1 MGAARSAF
9 RKGVRGRVADSGYPP
24 TVTRE
29 TRTDI
34 GGLPMKLYPFA
45 IASAAVLGTAA
56 VLVGSGTAATENA
69 NTTGQQLLI
78 NQRISQAAVRR
89 SNSALN
95 YLAPIRTTTSDAAN
109 TGKNGVTPLSKVAGA
124 GQGWPTAAIANN
136 AITAAKLATPVQAV
150 VNNVHRIPV
159 TKVAGGA
166 SATLA
171 TIGNVTVTGNCAI
184 SQTLTNTSLT
194 GGPFNNYDIASV
206 SVNSAAA
213 GWSGNGQVVQRPAGG
228 GAQQTGYVNVDNVG
242 AGASTVLLEFGV
254 PTTTVASQTLT
265 GGVMRSDGVGA
276 NIQVT
281 AGTNLT
287 LGANG
292 GVGSCTFS
300 GVVNT

>member
-1 MGAARSAF
+1 
-9 RKGVRGRVADSGYPP
+9 
-24 TVTRE
+24 
-29 TRTDI
+29 
-34 GGLPMKLYPFA
+34 MKLYPFA

-95 YLAPIRTTTSDAAN
+95 YLAPVRTTASDAAN
-109 TGKNGVTPLSKVAGA
+109 TGKNGVTPLSKVTGA
-124 GQGWPTAAIANN
+124 GQGWPTAAIANS
-136 AITAAKLATPVQAV
+136 AITSAKLAAPVQAV
-150 VNNVHRIPV
+150 VNNVSRIPV
-159 TKVAGGA
+159 TRVAGGA

-171 TIGNVTVTGNCAI
+171 TIGNVTVAGNCGI
-184 SQTLTNTSLT
+184 NQTLTNASIN
-194 GGPFNNYDIASV
+194 GGVGLAGRDIASV
-206 SVNSAAA
+206 SVNSATA
-213 GWSGNGQVVQRPAGG
+213 GWSGNGQVIVRPGSGPLAME
-228 GAQQTGYVNVDNVG
+228 TGFINVDNVG
-242 AGASTVLLEFGV
+242 AGANTTLLQFGA
-254 PTTTVASQTLT
+254 PTTTAASQTLT

-281 AGTNLT
+281 AGVNLT

>member
-1 MGAARSAF
+1 
-9 RKGVRGRVADSGYPP
+9 
-24 TVTRE
+24 
-29 TRTDI
+29 
-34 GGLPMKLYPFA
+34 MKLYPFA
-45 IASAAVLGTAA
+45 LASVAVLGTAA
-56 VLVGSGTAATENA
+56 VLVGSGAAATENA
-69 NTTGQQLLI
+69 NTLSQQLLI

-136 AITAAKLATPVQAV
+136 AITSAKLATPVQAV

-184 SQTLTNTSLT
+184 SQTLTNASLT

-206 SVNSAAA
+206 SVNSATA
-213 GWSGNGQVVQRPAGG
+213 GWSGNGQVVQRPAT
-228 GAQQTGYVNVDNVG
+228 GAQQSGYINVDNVG
-242 AGASTVLLEFGV
+242 AGTNTALLEFGV

-287 LGANG
+287 LGSNG